1 MEEIRKYIRDKFST
15 EEIIEMINSSD
26 KRIKAISSDSYNSGF
41 NIYFTDNTYSEI
53 GYSTYF
59 EGLSK
64 SKGIVFYDS

>member
-26 KRIKAISSDSYNSGF
+26 KRIEAIGSDSYNSHVS
-41 NIYFTDNTYSEI
+41 IYFSDNTYSDI

-59 EGLSK
+59 EALSK
-64 SKGIVFYDS
+64 SKSIVFYES